1 MERKW
6 YQIFK
11 SEHNQIAK
19 GFKFDNLILY
29 CADGKIIERIYIF
42 PIEEILERSGISVT
56 KNPTDRWG
64 NPITPWY
71 EQYRIKD
78 EKIVNKVN
86 EIWQKII
93 QM

>member
-11 SEHNQIAK
+11 NEHNQIAK